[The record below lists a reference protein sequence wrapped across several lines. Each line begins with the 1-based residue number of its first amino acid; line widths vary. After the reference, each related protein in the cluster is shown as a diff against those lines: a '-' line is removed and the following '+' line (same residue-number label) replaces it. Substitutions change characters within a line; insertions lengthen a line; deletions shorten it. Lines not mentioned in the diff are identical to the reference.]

1 MRITELINE
10 IKRLPLQKRIFLI
23 EKTLHSIRQEEEIN
37 QMKKAVDLLLKDYK
51 TDSELTAFKDIDYEE
66 FYEAR

>member
-1 MRITELINE
+1 MRTTELIDE

-23 EKTLHSIRQEEEIN
+23 EKTLRSIRQEEEAN
-37 QMKKAVDLLLKDYK
+37 QMKKAVDLLLEDYK
-51 TDSELTAFKDIDYEE
+51 SDSELTAFSDIDYEE

>member
-1 MRITELINE
+1 MRTTDLINE

-23 EKTLHSIRQEEEIN
+23 EKTLHSIRQDEEAN
-37 QMKKAVDLLLKDYK
+37 QIKKAVDLLLADYK
-51 TDSELTAFKDIDYEE
+51 SDSELTAFTDIDYEE

>member
-1 MRITELINE
+1 MRTTELIDQ

-23 EKTLHSIRQEEEIN
+23 EKTLHSIRQEEEAN
-37 QMKKAVDLLLKDYK
+37 QMKKAVDLLLEDYK
-51 TDSELTAFKDIDYEE
+51 SDSELTAFSAIDYEK